1 MKLGRVLAIS
11 ALVHGAL
18 LLAPVPHPSTQTPD
32 AAHAPALVW
41 MQIVAPAPSVPPAAA
56 SLPAAEAPAPPA
68 APPAPP
74 TRTSIRARAF
84 PDARARAAPASAA
97 VLVPAESPAIELP
110 PGDDAAGAGPA
121 TALAS
126 GHIPGPAGPGSLL
139 SGPPALAGHPSA
151 QSSAPAF
158 DPRAYGEHIRRR
170 IDAHKRYPARAR
182 RLGLEGMATVVV
194 TVDAR
199 GHLARPPRIVRS
211 SGVAA
216 LDDEALRMA
225 LAAAPF
231 PPMAVADARPSPIEV
246 HVPVSFSLADAP

>member
-41 MQIVAPAPSVPPAAA
+41 MQVVAPAPSVPRAAA
-56 SLPAAEAPAPPA
+56 SQPAAEALT
-68 APPAPP
+68 PPAPP

-84 PDARARAAPASAA
+84 PDARARAAPASPA

-139 SGPPALAGHPSA
+139 SGPPVMAGHPSV
-151 QSSAPAF
+151 QSSAAAF
-158 DPRAYGEHIRRR
+158 DPQAYAQHIRRR

-194 TVDAR
+194 AVDAR

-225 LAAAPF
+225 RAAAPF

-246 HVPVSFSLADAP
+246 HVPVSFSLADSP

>member
-41 MQIVAPAPSVPPAAA
+41 MQIVAPAPSVPRAAA
-56 SLPAAEAPAPPA
+56 SPPTAEALALPA
-68 APPAPP
+68 APP
-74 TRTSIRARAF
+74 TRTNIRARAF
-84 PDARARAAPASAA
+84 SEARARAAPASPAA
-97 VLVPAESPAIELP
+97 LVPAESAAIELP
-110 PGDDAAGAGPA
+110 QGDASGAAGPA

-126 GHIPGPAGPGSLL
+126 GHIPGLAGPGSLL

-231 PPMAVADARPSPIEV
+231 PPMAVADARPSPLEV
-246 HVPVSFSLADAP
+246 HVPVSFSLADSP